1 MKKHLIIVSIVAAAL
16 SAVLAYLSFHTDL
29 IPYPASVERE
39 SIDSFVKILFGIA
52 SVFFA
57 VIITV
62 FVYSLIFFRQ
72 RPGATGDGSPIKG
85 NAPLEKAWTLIP
97 LAIVL
102 VLAAYGGVVL
112 NKITSAGPPGSEMEI
127 EVTAQRFSWQF
138 FYPAYNVTSFELY
151 VPVNQRLHFV
161 MQSKDVVH
169 SFWVQEW
176 GPKQDIVPGMT
187 TEVRY
192 TPNVIGQYMVECSQL
207 CGYGHTYMTAPV
219 FVTSAA
225 DFQTWVTQQQ
235 KTPATTT
242 PMPMP
247 MPTPTSTPGQ
257 PAPSP
262 TSTSVPPASA
272 PAAIPQTNINLVAA
286 NISFDL
292 SAITVPAGAKITV
305 NFDNRDGGVPHNF
318 AVYTDSTA
326 ATPVFVGQI
335 ITGPATVTYTFT
347 APATPGNYF
356 FRCDIHP
363 AQMTGTL
370 VVR

>member
-1 MKKHLIIVSIVAAAL
+1 
-16 SAVLAYLSFHTDL
+16 
-29 IPYPASVERE
+29 
-39 SIDSFVKILFGIA
+39 
-52 SVFFA
+52 
-57 VIITV
+57 
-62 FVYSLIFFRQ
+62 
-72 RPGATGDGSPIKG
+72 
-85 NAPLEKAWTLIP
+85 
-97 LAIVL
+97 
-102 VLAAYGGVVL
+102 
-112 NKITSAGPPGSEMEI
+112 MEI

-262 TSTSVPPASA
+262 TSTSVPPATA
-272 PAAIPQTNINLVAA
+272 PAATPQTNINLVAA

-305 NFDNRDGGVPHNF
+305 DFVNRDGGVPHNF
-318 AVYTDSTA
+318 AVYNDSTA
-326 ATPVFVGQI
+326 AMPVFVGQI

-347 APATPGNYF
+347 APPTPGNYF

>member
-16 SAVLAYLSFHTDL
+16 SAVLAYLSFHADL

-85 NAPLEKAWTLIP
+85 NAPLERAWTIIP
-97 LAIVL
+97 LVIVL

-127 EVTAQRFSWQF
+127 NVTAQRFSWQF

-192 TPNVIGQYMVECSQL
+192 TPNVIGQYLVECSQL

-219 FVTSAA
+219 FVTSSA

-247 MPTPTSTPGQ
+247 IPTSTPNQPASTPTSTS
-257 PAPSP
+257 APSTP
-262 TSTSVPPASA
+262 L
-272 PAAIPQTNINLVAA
+272 TNINLVAL
-286 NISFDL
+286 NIAFDL
-292 SAITVPAGAKITV
+292 ETITVSAGAKITI

-326 ATPVFVGQI
+326 ATAVFVGQI
-335 ITGPATVTYTFT
+335 ISGPATVTYSFT

-370 VVR
+370 VVK